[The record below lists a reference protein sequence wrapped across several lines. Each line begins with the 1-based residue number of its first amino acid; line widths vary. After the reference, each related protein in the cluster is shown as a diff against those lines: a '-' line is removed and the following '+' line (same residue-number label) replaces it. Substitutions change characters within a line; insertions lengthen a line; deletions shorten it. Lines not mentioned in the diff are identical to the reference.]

1 MSIKLVQGDTLP
13 NITLTLTD
21 PNTGDPINLSDP
33 EVSVEV
39 HFRKSG
45 STTLLSTIQC
55 DKVTDGSDGQVRFNF
70 SGGVLDVPAG
80 QYEGEVQVNF
90 EGAIKTVYTV
100 LKFIV
105 RGQFD

>member
-33 EVSVEV
+33 EVSAEV
-39 HFRKSG
+39 HFRKAG

-55 DKVTDGSDGQVRFNF
+55 EKVADGIDGQAPNTKPN
-70 SGGVLDVPAG
+70 S
-80 QYEGEVQVNF
+80 
-90 EGAIKTVYTV
+90 
-100 LKFIV
+100 
-105 RGQFD
+105 